1 MIQNKA
7 SIYQAIDMARRLLE
21 IEQMGSIMSD
31 FIEWAWDGEKKI
43 GSSVTFTRK
52 ECFVDIDENG
62 VGCLEKDTL
71 YILGIGKTGMK
82 MEQSTADF
90 QLFNKKL
97 VNNNTGFA
105 MASTASASQY
115 LDALYGFYNNSPMK
129 FSVHNGHIYMAG
141 YKSGQVAIAYKGVC
155 LDEEG
160 YPLVNEL
167 HVEAL
172 AAFLIYMYIQREYLR
187 GRAPK
192 YLHDDMKL
200 RWLELCVQARSE
212 DEMPNPLDLRILNG
226 IWNNML
232 PLADLNNF

>member
-7 SIYQAIDMARRLLE
+7 SIYQAIDMARRSLE

-52 ECFVDIDENG
+52 ECFIDIENYT
-62 VGCLEKDTL
+62 GCLPKDVL

-82 MEQSTADF
+82 LEQSTADF
-90 QLFNKKL
+90 QFFEKKL
-97 VNNNTGFA
+97 VSNGGGFA
-105 MASTASASQY
+105 LASAATATQFIDS
-115 LDALYGFYNNSPMK
+115 LYGFYNNSPMK
-129 FSVHNGHIYMAG
+129 FSIHNGKIHMAG
-141 YKSGQVAIAYKGVC
+141 YETGQIAIAYKGVC

-200 RWLELCVQARSE
+200 RWLELCLQARSE
-212 DEMPNPLDLRILNG
+212 DEMPNPIDLRILNN